1 MSSNGLIPQDVYL
14 SFFMF
19 TTNLKP
25 HDHEYRKRVLKH
37 IKELTQMGY
46 TGFEFPIAPS
56 NNTNY
61 SQEIQD
67 YANLRRFLDDEG
79 FSDVSIATNVGAT
92 PSCDPS
98 SFDRGQRKEALEYLK
113 ARVDIT
119 AALRGEVMMGPIVV
133 PYGAFLK
140 DGNTPIWSDQLQG
153 ELARRYANAQPIL
166 QELGDYAEDKNVK
179 LAIEP
184 ITHWETP
191 GPNKLSQVL
200 DFLEGVSN
208 PQVGVVIDTAHEI
221 LDGEGPEIFAAQVAQ
236 LANERR
242 LHYVQVSAPDR
253 GAVHT
258 SWIPW
263 ESLFKPILAVY
274 NGPVAIEV
282 FNAIPDFLDSL
293 RLSRRKF
300 WIPGEDE
307 ENQYPSAYEIAQEA
321 IDITRKKLT
330 HIYNL

>member
-1 MSSNGLIPQDVYL
+1 MNDNMLIPQDVYL

-56 NNTNY
+56 NNTDY

-79 FSDVSIATNVGAT
+79 FRDVAITTNVGAT

-98 SFDRGQRKEALEYLK
+98 SFDPGQRKEALEYLK

-140 DGNTPIWSDQLQG
+140 DGNTPIWSDRLQW
-153 ELARRYANAQPIL
+153 ELARRYANAQPISTR
-166 QELGDYAEDKNVK
+166 VRK
-179 LAIEP
+179 LC
-184 ITHWETP
+184 
-191 GPNKLSQVL
+191 
-200 DFLEGVSN
+200 
-208 PQVGVVIDTAHEI
+208 
-221 LDGEGPEIFAAQVAQ
+221 
-236 LANERR
+236 
-242 LHYVQVSAPDR
+242 R
-253 GAVHT
+253 G
-258 SWIPW
+258 
-263 ESLFKPILAVY
+263 
-274 NGPVAIEV
+274 
-282 FNAIPDFLDSL
+282 
-293 RLSRRKF
+293 
-300 WIPGEDE
+300 
-307 ENQYPSAYEIAQEA
+307 
-321 IDITRKKLT
+321 
-330 HIYNL
+330 